1 MPDTAT
7 QPLSQGA
14 ALINGAVVP
23 IAEAALPL
31 TDWGFLH
38 GDATYDVAHVW
49 DGRFFRLEAHLA
61 RFARNCAALR
71 YDRLPVA
78 PDAIGPDLARLVRAT
93 GLERAYVAMI
103 ATRGTPAPGSRDPR
117 SCTNRFLA
125 FAVPFIWVATPEQQ
139 AAGLDVAISARR
151 RIPPDSVDPRIKNY
165 HWLDMTRALFDALE
179 SGRDSVLLSDGAGHV
194 VEGPGFNVFARL
206 EDGWRTPEDGV
217 LDGVTRGTVCRIA
230 EDMGTPVR
238 RGPLAAAALRGAREV
253 MLTTTAG
260 GVIPVTRLDGGA
272 VADGAPGPGTVAI
285 REAYWALHDDPAW
298 TVPVADLVG

>member
-1 MPDTAT
+1 MPDTGAP
-7 QPLSQGA
+7 PLSDGA
-14 ALINGAVVP
+14 ALVDGVIVP

-38 GDATYDVAHVW
+38 GDATYDVVHVW
-49 DGRFFRLEAHLA
+49 DGRFFRLDAHLS

-71 YDRLPVA
+71 YDSLPVA
-78 PDAIGPDLARLVRAT
+78 PDGIGPDLAQLVRAT

-139 AAGLDVAISARR
+139 ATGLDLSISGRR
-151 RIPPDSVDPRIKNY
+151 RIPPDAVDPRIKNY
-165 HWLDMTRALFDALE
+165 HWLDMTLALFDALDG
-179 SGRDSVLLSDGAGHV
+179 GRDSVLMSDGAGNV

-217 LDGVTRGTVCRIA
+217 LDGITRDTVCRIA
-230 EDMGTPVR
+230 ADMGAPVR
-238 RGPLAAAALRGAREV
+238 RDAVSAGALRNAHEV
-253 MLTTTAG
+253 FLTSTAG

-285 REAYWALHDDPAW
+285 RDAYWALQADPAW
-298 TVPVADLVG
+298 TVPIADLAG